1 MSEFFIPQHY
11 QKKTRRIIFGYLMI
25 LVGALSIVFKWI
37 DEYSFRKLLGSVLAL
52 SFIWMGIDYLRSQKK
67 IFIRISDEK
76 IEWLL
81 DQNLSK
87 TIFVNWLDIRWIKK
101 EEDGGITLYQE
112 SCFNNYISMN
122 GFTKENSKEILN
134 ELSKMAISHQIRLI
148 NFSDVAVEV
157 PLNQPLFLP
166 LS

>member
-157 PLNQPLFLP
+157 P
-166 LS
+166 